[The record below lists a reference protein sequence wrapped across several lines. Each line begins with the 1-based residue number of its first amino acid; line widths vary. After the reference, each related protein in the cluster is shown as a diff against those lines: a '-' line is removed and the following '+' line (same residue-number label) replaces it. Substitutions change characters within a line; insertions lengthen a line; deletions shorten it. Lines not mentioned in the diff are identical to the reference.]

1 MKIKPR
7 KVRCA
12 GVLAALCTV
21 LVLSQAEA
29 QVAAEVPFD
38 RGQALY
44 EHHCMS
50 CHESW
55 AHTRAGRH
63 VRTLGELRSRT
74 EAWSVHSH
82 LDWSAE
88 EIDDVTDYLNRTFY
102 QLEGTP

>member
-1 MKIKPR
+1 MNMKPR
-7 KVRCA
+7 KVRWA
-12 GVLAALCTV
+12 GGLAALCTV
-21 LVLSQAEA
+21 LVLSQAE
-29 QVAAEVPFD
+29 AEVPFD

-55 AHTRAGRH
+55 AHTREGRH
-63 VRTLGELRSRT
+63 VRTVRELRART

-82 LDWSAE
+82 LNWSAE
-88 EIDDVTDYLNRTFY
+88 EIDDVTDYLNRAFY